1 MDEDAQVSFGH
12 LWRLVHL
19 DTAACG
25 KVTLHL
31 PTTPHHQASAHT
43 VIVWILE
50 EILIVREYLDVFAN

>member
-19 DTAACG
+19 DTTTCG

-50 EILIVREYLDVFAN
+50 EILIV